1 MIVLKNSNVTIEYDS
16 EKLSAIKK
24 YMSMRQLNFED
35 EVEKSIDAM
44 YRKYIPA
51 NVREYIEM
59 RLEDEPVEK
68 PPCPKSKKKGTN
80 EGNQTMTM

>member
-24 YMSMRQLNFED
+24 YMAMRQLNFED

-59 RLEDEPVEK
+59 RLEDESAEK
-68 PPCPKSKKKGTN
+68 APRAKPKKKETVDNGIS
-80 EGNQTMTM
+80 QC